1 LGDVAFFSKFPEQR
15 SKNFIKQ
22 PIGQVWYGFVNDQLN
37 AIVDRS
43 IFERI
48 VFPQGA
54 TGKTVSGSLKP
65 GRGKVFIA
73 GLAKNQN
80 LEVKLEANSKVLIS
94 IYSPTGKITFLED
107 SQERS
112 ISSTLPETGFYEFV
126 VVSTASETVDYQ
138 LTIIAENPPEPEP
151 TTIETPTETPNP
163 ENN

>member
-1 LGDVAFFSKFPEQR
+1 
-15 SKNFIKQ
+15 
-22 PIGQVWYGFVNDQLN
+22 
-37 AIVDRS
+37 
-43 IFERI
+43 
-48 VFPQGA
+48 
-54 TGKTVSGSLKP
+54 VSGSLKP

-94 IYSPTGKITFLED
+94 IYSPTGKIKFLED

-112 ISSTLPETGFYEFV
+112 ISNTLPETGFYEFV
-126 VVSTASETVDYQ
+126 VVSTASETLNYQ

-151 TTIETPTETPNP
+151 TPIETPTETPTETPNP